1 VKLREPFEYFVDR
14 SLGKRVVVEALRAAG
29 ETVHAHDD
37 LFERNTP
44 DTQWLAEVGRRGW
57 VAVTKDKNIRRNDL
71 ERRALI
77 DANVACFMVGRGD
90 LSGET
95 IAALFITSLS
105 RVRRVLRRFEVPLA
119 ASISLKV
126 RSACSWRGA
135 EFRRNPRK
143 FDSGPTRAG
152 TNWPCRE
159 GLSHERRE

>member
-119 ASISLKV
+119 ASISL
-126 RSACSWRGA
+126 
-135 EFRRNPRK
+135 E
-143 FDSGPTRAG
+143 GPIRVLM
-152 TNWPCRE
+152 E
-159 GLSHERRE
+159 GGRVPEKPKEIR